1 MPERRKR
8 KHRPAAPAPAGATA
22 AAPLTRRE
30 RTEAKNEAA
39 RAALVPLAE
48 GERPP
53 WVTVA
58 AVVAFLLPVANAVA
72 YAAGGRG
79 NVGTLAF
86 QALLMFSLAWGMWNV
101 RYWAVLGM
109 EAVLALLIVVLAIL
123 LLKASTAL
131 TVLIVVG
138 VILAAGLLFWKL
150 VKAMARIQMPDEPR

>member
-8 KHRPAAPAPAGATA
+8 KHRPAPVA
-22 AAPLTRRE
+22 AAGGTPPLTRRE

-39 RAALVPLAE
+39 RAALAPLAE

-58 AVVAFLLPVANAVA
+58 AVVAFLLPVANVAA

-79 NVGTLAF
+79 KATTLAF
-86 QALLMFSLAWGMWNV
+86 QTLLMFSLAWGMWNV

-109 EAVLALLIVVLAIL
+109 EAVLALLIVVLAVL
-123 LLKASTAL
+123 LLKASTVL

-138 VILAAGLLFWKL
+138 MIFAAGLLFWKL
-150 VKAMARIQMPDEPR
+150 VKAMARIQMPNEPR